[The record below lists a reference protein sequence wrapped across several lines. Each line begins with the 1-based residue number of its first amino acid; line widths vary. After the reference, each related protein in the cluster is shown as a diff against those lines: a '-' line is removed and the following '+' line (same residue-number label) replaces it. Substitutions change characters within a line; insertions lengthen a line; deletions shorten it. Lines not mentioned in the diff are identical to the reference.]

1 MRGALLSTAVV
12 ALSLGLVRGGAS
24 GDASGNI
31 SARLR
36 ATGHAED
43 NPGLRK
49 LQDEFVKEQHQHEA
63 RFGRRVSA
71 EEIKALVAHRLEAHP
86 GKSGVSSQG
95 WEKCRPWRTES
106 VRISYFSPGY
116 TKHRG

>member
-31 SARLR
+31 PARLR

-43 NPGLRK
+43 NHELRK
-49 LQDEFVKEQHQHEA
+49 LHDELVKEQHQHEA
-63 RFGRRVSA
+63 KFERRVSV
-71 EEIKALVAHRLEAHP
+71 EEIKALVAHQREAHP
-86 GKSGVSSQG
+86 GKSEMSSRG
-95 WEKCRPWRTES
+95 CERSKKIERES
-106 VRISYFSPGY
+106 GGMP
-116 TKHRG
+116 

>member
-36 ATGHAED
+36 ATGYAVD
-43 NPGLRK
+43 NPGLQK
-49 LQDEFVKEQHQHEA
+49 IHDEFVKEQHPHEA
-63 RFGRRVSA
+63 KYGRRVSV
-71 EEIKALVAHRLEAHP
+71 EEIKALVAHRREAHP
-86 GKSGVSSQG
+86 
-95 WEKCRPWRTES
+95 
-106 VRISYFSPGY
+106 
-116 TKHRG
+116 